1 MADSPVV
8 GYADALFSVA
18 EAEGNI
24 SAVEDELF
32 GSTESTPGSH
42 PDVVDYDG
50 MGNQGRFPASRKK

>member
-32 GSTESTPGSH
+32 GFSQTLQTNEDLRSTLSDPRNSSVKTSSNH
-42 PDVVDYDG
+42 
-50 MGNQGRFPASRKK
+50 

>member
-32 GSTESTPGSH
+32 GFSQTLQTQKFQCQNVFKSLKT
-42 PDVVDYDG
+42 Y
-50 MGNQGRFPASRKK
+50 